1 MVILPALN
9 DPMRK
14 FLLVDDHAI
23 VRSGIKF
30 WLSAEYNPS
39 EIDEAENG
47 KEAIKKIEENDY
59 DLLLLDI
66 HMPETNSFDLLKH
79 ILTTRPDAKVLI
91 FSMNSEGMY
100 AKRYLKA
107 GAVGFVS
114 KDAPIEE
121 LKKAVD
127 LTLNNRKY
135 FSDKFIDTMLN
146 EKTGEENI
154 NPFFKLSDREFEITS
169 LLLEGKSVGE
179 ISTLLNIHNSTTGTY
194 KARIFEKLKIENIFQ
209 LNKLATLYDIKRS
222 D

>member
-1 MVILPALN
+1 MK
-9 DPMRK
+9 K
-14 FLLVDDHAI
+14 FLLIDDHAI

-30 WLSAEYNPS
+30 WLSAEYDPS

-47 KEAIKKIEENDY
+47 KEATQKIEENDY

-79 ILTTRPDAKVLI
+79 ILATKPDTKVLI

-179 ISTLLNIHNSTTGTY
+179 ISNLLNIHNSTTGTY
-194 KARIFEKLKIENIFQ
+194 KARIFEKLKIENVFQ
-209 LNKLATLYDIKRS
+209 LNKLATLYDIKRA

>member
-1 MVILPALN
+1 MK
-9 DPMRK
+9 K
-14 FLLVDDHAI
+14 FLLIDDHAI

-47 KEAIKKIEENDY
+47 KEATKKIQDNDY

-66 HMPETNSFDLLKH
+66 HMPETNSFDLLKY
-79 ILTTRPDAKVLI
+79 ILNTKPDSKVLI

-100 AKRYLKA
+100 AKRFLQA

-121 LKKAVD
+121 LKKAIH

-135 FSDKFIDTMLN
+135 FSDKFIDTILN
-146 EKTGEENI
+146 EKIGEENI
-154 NPFFKLSDREFEITS
+154 NPFLKLSDREFEITS
-169 LLLEGKSVGE
+169 LLLEGKALSE
-179 ISTLLNIHNSTTGTY
+179 ISHLLNIHNSTTGTH
-194 KARIFEKLKIENIFQ
+194 KARIFEKLKIENVFQ
-209 LNKLATLYDIKRS
+209 LNKLAVLYDIKKQ
-222 D
+222 